1 MQETKIKGYEFEQQI
16 ILNQHSYRSQNIHK
30 IQTYHT
36 FTRLIMDID
45 FDLGD

>member
-1 MQETKIKGYEFEQQI
+1 MN
-16 ILNQHSYRSQNIHK
+16 LNNKLFLTSIRISQNIHK